1 MSDVMP
7 INGRAR
13 ATATDVSSG
22 TVSGPDTYAG
32 RVATPAPKPVFTP
45 GRPIT
50 DVTIDY
56 GPPAVLG
63 RFFLDGVAAVEAT
76 GLTLTFGSFEELLEA
91 NTLNRASWKPVTSM
105 FDHRYSAAGLAP
117 DRAFCLFGRN
127 RQGEIVATQAARLF
141 DLDETSLYDEFV
153 SLRAFYDDPARNAQP
168 GETCTVSAEA
178 TKDMIGRVLV
188 GGAAWYRPDYRG
200 RALSAVLPRLS
211 RALAFT
217 RWSTDYTTSIMVEGI
232 VKGGVMSRSGYTNMQ
247 WAVDIKNSTVGDVR
261 CAFVWM
267 EPEQLIADLK
277 EMLAAPAAEA
287 DGPVLQ
293 RRA

>member
-1 MSDVMP
+1 M
-7 INGRAR
+7 A
-13 ATATDVSSG
+13 
-22 TVSGPDTYAG
+22 
-32 RVATPAPKPVFTP
+32 APKPVFTP

-153 SLRAFYDDPARNAQP
+153 SLRAFYDNPARDAQP
-168 GETCTVSAEA
+168 GETCTVS
-178 TKDMIGRVLV
+178 
-188 GGAAWYRPDYRG
+188 
-200 RALSAVLPRLS
+200 
-211 RALAFT
+211 
-217 RWSTDYTTSIMVEGI
+217 
-232 VKGGVMSRSGYTNMQ
+232 
-247 WAVDIKNSTVGDVR
+247 
-261 CAFVWM
+261 
-267 EPEQLIADLK
+267 
-277 EMLAAPAAEA
+277 
-287 DGPVLQ
+287 
-293 RRA
+293 